1 MIEFDEYKVKLNNI
15 RPKLDALS
23 DSLGIEAAK
32 EEIER
37 LHAQIDS
44 DGFWDNQEVS
54 QKVMKQSR
62 QLESKVEL
70 YERMC
75 SQWDDL
81 YTLCE
86 MAIEEGDDSMLP
98 ELTEGYAQLE
108 QEMEKARLET
118 LLSGE
123 YDNNNAIV
131 SFQAGA
137 GGWFWAAVFQFDNI
151 GGCHMRGIPSL
162 ITDIRKKV
170 FTEVARMAYSGNGYE
185 GAEDLPFKIVPGD
198 QPLHRESIFLE
209 RAIAGERV
217 RLAMGLSIRPVQTR
231 SLMTEGMDAAAIAEQ
246 YYEPPLINII
256 PYACHAC
263 PTNQYR
269 VTENCQNCLA
279 ASCQRVCPKGAVS
292 FVNGKS
298 HIDPEKCIKCGKC
311 ASACPYH
318 AIIHMERP
326 CQAACGMDAI
336 VSDEHGRAKI
346 DQDKCVACGQC
357 LVSCP
362 FGAIVDKGQIFQVI
376 QSILKGDRVIAIVAP
391 AFIGQFSGKV
401 SPGKFVTAMKQLGFD
416 RVMEVAIGA
425 DLCTIEE
432 AKDFL
437 EKVPE
442 KQDYMATSCCPAWHS
457 MIEKLFPGEMHKI
470 SMTLTP
476 MVFTARMV
484 KKDFPGCKVVFV
496 GPCAA
501 KKLEAIRAD
510 IRSDVDFVLTF
521 EELQGMFEAKQID
534 FDTVEEQ
541 DYLNEG
547 TSAGRGFAVS
557 GGVAK
562 AVTDLVH
569 EQYPDMEIQTARAE
583 GLREC
588 RKLMMLAKAGKFKGC
603 LLEGMACPG
612 GCVAGAGTILPV
624 DKAAKLVEKYSRE
637 AAAASPVESAYS
649 DRGES
654 LE

>member
-1 MIEFDEYKVKLNNI
+1 
-15 RPKLDALS
+15 
-23 DSLGIEAAK
+23 
-32 EEIER
+32 
-37 LHAQIDS
+37 
-44 DGFWDNQEVS
+44 
-54 QKVMKQSR
+54 
-62 QLESKVEL
+62 
-70 YERMC
+70 MC
-75 SQWDDL
+75 
-81 YTLCE
+81 
-86 MAIEEGDDSMLP
+86 IGD
-98 ELTEGYAQLE
+98 
-108 QEMEKARLET
+108 R
-118 LLSGE
+118 
-123 YDNNNAIV
+123 
-131 SFQAGA
+131 
-137 GGWFWAAVFQFDNI
+137 
-151 GGCHMRGIPSL
+151 
-162 ITDIRKKV
+162 
-170 FTEVARMAYSGNGYE
+170 
-185 GAEDLPFKIVPGD
+185 
-198 QPLHRESIFLE
+198 
-209 RAIAGERV
+209 
-217 RLAMGLSIRPVQTR
+217 
-231 SLMTEGMDAAAIAEQ
+231 Q
-246 YYEPPLINII
+246 YYEPPLVNII

-263 PTNQYR
+263 PTKQYR
-269 VTENCQNCLA
+269 VTELCQGCLA
-279 ASCQRVCPKGAVS
+279 SSCQRVCPKGAVK

-298 HIDPEKCIKCGKC
+298 RIDQKLCIKCGKC
-311 ASACPYH
+311 ARSCPYN
-318 AIIHMERP
+318 AITYLERP

-336 VSDEHGRAKI
+336 GVDEYGKACIDYDRCVS
-346 DQDKCVACGQC
+346 CGQC

-362 FGAIVDKGQIFQVI
+362 FGAIVDKSQIYQVI
-376 QSILKGDRVIAIVAP
+376 RSILEGNEVVAIVAP
-391 AFIGQFSGKV
+391 SFVGQFGRDV
-401 SPGKFVTAMKQLGFD
+401 TVPKFLTAMKQLGFAD
-416 RVMEVAIGA
+416 VVEVAAGA
-425 DLCTIEE
+425 DICTIEE
-432 AKDFL
+432 AHDFL
-437 EKVPE
+437 EKVPNE
-442 KQDYMATSCCPAWHS
+442 QRFMATSCCPAWHS

-612 GCVAGAGTILPV
+612 GCINGGGQPYHRGNEELLKRRAEALYAE
-624 DKAAKLVEKYSRE
+624 DAAKPLRKSHENPDIQALYEEFLGEPCGPLSHELLHTRYYDRKPVVEPKK
-637 AAAASPVESAYS
+637 
-649 DRGES
+649 
-654 LE
+654 